1 MGSEKV
7 RTTLNIEKYLMKAI
21 KLAAIEEE
29 KTQTEIINEALKKE
43 FIDIQKPK
51 NKARKPLSEIA
62 GLFKAKKP
70 FDSVKLV
77 KKIEDGDDH
86 WYF

>member
-7 RTTLNIEKYLMKAI
+7 RTTLNIEKDLMKAI

-43 FIDIQKPK
+43 FIEHSKT
-51 NKARKPLSEIA
+51 
-62 GLFKAKKP
+62 
-70 FDSVKLV
+70 
-77 KKIEDGDDH
+77 
-86 WYF
+86 